1 MRGSL
6 LNGSGYR
13 LAWVALSALG
23 ILVVYGCGYRFGTG
37 VVASPFPPELKT
49 VVVES
54 AVNNTT
60 VTGIETELT
69 NDLRQEFAVGR
80 GLAPVRSGGDTVL
93 KTVIASYGDTPGTY
107 KADGKE
113 LIHIGTLNVECSL
126 SRSDTNQVIWSRNLA
141 SSHNYTVTDTI
152 SETLTNR
159 RRAISRMIKNL
170 IPRIYQSMH
179 NAF

>member
-1 MRGSL
+1 MIFFL
-6 LNGSGYR
+6 FNGSGFR
-13 LAWVALSALG
+13 SARIVVCTLGVLALC
-23 ILVVYGCGYRFGTG
+23 GCGYRFGTG

-60 VTGIETELT
+60 VTGIQTELT
-69 NDLRQEFAVGR
+69 NDLRQEFAVGQ
-80 GLAPVRSGGDTVL
+80 GLEPVRSGGDTIL
-93 KTVIASYGDTPGTY
+93 RTVIASYSDTPGTY

-113 LIHIGTLNVECSL
+113 LIRIGTLNVACSL
-126 SRSDTNQVIWSRNLA
+126 TRRDTNKVIWTKDLA
-141 SSHNYTVTDTI
+141 SAHNYTVSDTI

-170 IPRIYQSMH
+170 VPRIYQSLH
-179 NAF
+179 NSF